1 MKNFLS
7 IYLPEFGFYFLN
19 RFLYSSLIRGNCFL
33 TAHMLKIRKTSVA
46 LWAVSWVPIRAR
58 VSNIISYLLLYG
70 TWVTNVSKE
79 IMISIYNSTTARP
92 TDLFFFFFSLLSISA
107 SRLRRPLL
115 CSKGENIVKNF
126 FFTIINN
133 TFFISTVYLIT
144 VYYKILSN
152 IHVLTKR
159 YVTKI
164 RSLESWENKTR
175 RFSPREASIC
185 VIKAKRNGSMSSN
198 WKPRRLGKVWS
209 GDISRRIPNIW
220 RKWWTTS
227 VCGWALLYGGT
238 RERDRDRT
246 DVNLKFPQ
254 HVLFQSALDSFFL
267 ITSTL
272 QGNLIAG

>member
-1 MKNFLS
+1 MARGLRMFPRKSWFLF
-7 IYLPEFGFYFLN
+7 ITRRL
-19 RFLYSSLIRGNCFL
+19 R
-33 TAHMLKIRKTSVA
+33 AQ
-46 LWAVSWVPIRAR
+46 PIF
-58 VSNIISYLLLYG
+58 
-70 TWVTNVSKE
+70 
-79 IMISIYNSTTARP
+79 
-92 TDLFFFFFSLLSISA
+92 FFFFFSLLSISA

-115 CSKGENIVKNF
+115 RSKGENIVKNF

-238 RERDRDRT
+238 RERKTRDRA

-254 HVLFQSALDSFFL
+254 HVLLQSALDSFFL

>member
-92 TDLFFFFFSLLSISA
+92 TDLFFFFFSSLDFCIA
-107 SRLRRPLL
+107 SSPTSTPFQGRKY
-115 CSKGENIVKNF
+115 CKKFF

-133 TFFISTVYLIT
+133 TFFIS
-144 VYYKILSN
+144 ILF
-152 IHVLTKR
+152 ILLQCIIKF
-159 YVTKI
+159 
-164 RSLESWENKTR
+164 W
-175 RFSPREASIC
+175 
-185 VIKAKRNGSMSSN
+185 VIY
-198 WKPRRLGKVWS
+198 
-209 GDISRRIPNIW
+209 
-220 RKWWTTS
+220 T
-227 VCGWALLYGGT
+227 
-238 RERDRDRT
+238 
-246 DVNLKFPQ
+246 F
-254 HVLFQSALDSFFL
+254 
-267 ITSTL
+267 
-272 QGNLIAG
+272 

>member
-92 TDLFFFFFSLLSISA
+92 TDLFFFFFFLSSLDFCIA
-107 SRLRRPLL
+107 SSPTSTPFQGRKY
-115 CSKGENIVKNF
+115 CKKFF

-238 RERDRDRT
+238 REREIET
-246 DVNLKFPQ
+246 ELMW
-254 HVLFQSALDSFFL
+254 
-267 ITSTL
+267 I
-272 QGNLIAG
+272 